1 MQAEK
6 IETMKYILP
15 IIVLIIL
22 GCTNQSK
29 ENTKVTESNN
39 ELMAAKKSDSTEV
52 TNLVRDFF
60 QAFDDRDLEKMEQIL
75 TPASKIIHN
84 NGVTTD
90 TKEMMDV
97 IKEAKNWYP
106 RKRNLSE
113 FEFDADDN
121 FAIVGVLNEVTF
133 SLPEDKEVYEPYNET
148 WIFKKIENKWHP
160 IRIHYSK
167 IVREKHT
174 EEVE

>member
-1 MQAEK
+1 
-6 IETMKYILP
+6 MKFIFP
-15 IIVLIIL
+15 FIVLIVFS
-22 GCTNQSK
+22 CSNQPK
-29 ENTKVTESNN
+29 ENKK
-39 ELMAAKKSDSTEV
+39 AAKSNKELVTLRKSDSTEV
-52 TNLVRDFF
+52 TNLVSDFF
-60 QAFDDRDLEKMEQIL
+60 QAFDERDLEKMEQIL
-75 TPASKIIHN
+75 TPTSKIIHN

-90 TKEMMDV
+90 TKEMMKV
-97 IKEAKNWYP
+97 INETKNWYP

-113 FEFDADDN
+113 FEFDADEN

-133 SLPEDKEVYEPYNET
+133 SLPENKEVYEPYNET
-148 WIFKKIENKWHP
+148 WIFKKVDNKWHP

>member
-1 MQAEK
+1 
-6 IETMKYILP
+6 MKYILP
-15 IIVLIIL
+15 FITLIIFS
-22 GCTNQSK
+22 CSNQSK
-29 ENTKVTESNN
+29 ENKKIKESSN
-39 ELMAAKKSDSTEV
+39 ELMATKKSDSTEV

-75 TPASKIIHN
+75 TPTSIIIHN

-90 TKEMMDV
+90 TKEMMGV
-97 IKEAKNWYP
+97 IKETKNWYP

-113 FEFDADDN
+113 FEFDANDN
-121 FAIVGVLNEVTF
+121 FAIVGVLNEVVF
-133 SLPEDKEVYEPYNET
+133 SLPENKEVYEPYNET
-148 WIFKKIENKWHP
+148 WIFKKIKNKWHP

>member
-1 MQAEK
+1 
-6 IETMKYILP
+6 MKYILLF
-15 IIVLIIL
+15 IVLIIFS
-22 GCTNQSK
+22 CSNQNK
-29 ENTKVTESNN
+29 ENKKILETKNVSMTTR
-39 ELMAAKKSDSTEV
+39 MSDSTEV

-60 QAFDDRDLEKMEQIL
+60 QAFDDRDLEKMELIL
-75 TPASKIIHN
+75 TPSTIIIHN

-90 TKEMMDV
+90 TKEMMNV
-97 IKEAKNWYP
+97 IKETKNWYP
-106 RKRNLSE
+106 RKRNLSG
-113 FEFDADDN
+113 FEFDSDEN

-148 WIFKKIENKWHP
+148 WIFKKFDDKWHP

-167 IVREKHT
+167 IIREKHT

>member
-1 MQAEK
+1 
-6 IETMKYILP
+6 MKYVLP
-15 IIVLIIL
+15 FIVLL
-22 GCTNQSK
+22 MFSCSNQNK
-29 ENTKVTESNN
+29 ENTKNIKSNN
-39 ELMAAKKSDSTEV
+39 QLMETRKSDSTEV
-52 TNLVRDFF
+52 TNLVSNFF
-60 QAFDDRDLEKMEQIL
+60 QAFDDRDLEEMEQIL
-75 TPASKIIHN
+75 TPTSIIIHN

-90 TKEMMDV
+90 TKEMMNV
-97 IKEAKNWYP
+97 IKETKNWYP

-113 FEFDADDN
+113 FEFDSDEN

-133 SLPEDKEVYEPYNET
+133 SLPESKEVYEPYNET
-148 WIFKKIENKWHP
+148 WIFKKIDNKWHP